1 MYGNTHGL
9 LGSGRTVKTALAAAR
24 GVFRID
30 SYGGD
35 KNAPAP
41 ATPPDASVV
50 IVQLLIT
57 TEKVI
62 IASDFVFRPYVYTI
76 S

>member
-1 MYGNTHGL
+1 M
-9 LGSGRTVKTALAAAR
+9 VKTAVASAR

-41 ATPPDASVV
+41 AATPPDASVV
-50 IVQLLIT
+50 VIIVLLIT
-57 TEKVI
+57 TP
-62 IASDFVFRPYVYTI
+62 SDNNGKK
-76 S
+76 

>member
-1 MYGNTHGL
+1 VYGNTHGL